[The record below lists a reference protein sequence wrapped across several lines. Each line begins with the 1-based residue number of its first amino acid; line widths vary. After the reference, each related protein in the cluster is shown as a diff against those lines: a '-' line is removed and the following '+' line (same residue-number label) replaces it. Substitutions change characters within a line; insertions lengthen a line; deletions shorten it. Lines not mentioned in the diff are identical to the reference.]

1 VLHLLLYGVLAIA
14 LAGGLFTLAAR
25 FLPAGEQIAP
35 PIRDEPPWEL
45 PPHRALSPDEIDTV
59 RLPVALRGYRFT
71 ETDLL
76 LDRLASELRARDQEI
91 ARLRNQAGAPIAVA
105 PPEEPATDPVEV
117 EVEAVEVEPL
127 ERVEVADESVA
138 DASEALEP
146 VEVADESE
154 ADASEALEPVEVAD
168 ESEADESEALEPV
181 EVADESE
188 ADESVEVA
196 DESEALEPV
205 EVAHEAEAHESEP
218 LEPAAES
225 PASWPAEPPV
235 DQAAP
240 VGADGGFWAV
250 NTPPWAVQPAGEQP
264 AGPAGPADPTGAA
277 RQRRRRRK

>member
-127 ERVEVADESVA
+127 EPVEVADESVADESVADESVADESVA

-154 ADASEALEPVEVAD
+154 A
-168 ESEADESEALEPV
+168 
-181 EVADESE
+181 
-188 ADESVEVA
+188 
-196 DESEALEPV
+196 
-205 EVAHEAEAHESEP
+205 HEAEAHESEA

-225 PASWPAEPPV
+225 PAEPPV

-264 AGPAGPADPTGAA
+264 AGPAGPAGPTGAA